1 MRTALHEIT
10 LKKFRLFCIPYE
22 LLRGQ
27 KLFSSPKKLFLEKE
41 DKENVEINMRFT
53 MKMI

>member
-27 KLFSSPKKLFLEKE
+27 KLFLEKE